1 MVWLGVDLG
10 TQGVRVVAASDD
22 GTVLASAA
30 RPLTSRRDGVEHEQ
44 DPEEWWTAFLA
55 AAAEVTQQVDS
66 VEGLA
71 ICGTSG
77 TVLFLDNDA
86 RPVTP
91 ALMYDDARAST
102 YAGRLAKDPVEAW
115 AIAGAKPQTTWAL
128 AKALWLLDHHD
139 VPPGARLAHQVD
151 LLTHRLV
158 GEPVATDTSN
168 ALKSGVDLTA
178 LAWPDLGRYGL
189 PEERLPKVVLPG
201 TVLGTVAEKTAG
213 IPAGT
218 MVVAGLTDG
227 CAAQVAS
234 GALGSGSWNFVL
246 GTTLVLKGTTD
257 TPLRDPDGALY
268 SHRSPD
274 GSWWPGGASSSGAGV
289 LARDFPG
296 ADLAALDQAA
306 KAYEPSNA
314 VTYPLVSAGER
325 FPFTRPEA
333 RAFTLGRPT
342 SEAERYAIVLQ
353 GVAYVERLC
362 LDLVAS
368 LGAPIDG
375 PIALTGGATK
385 SAYWNQL
392 QADVL
397 GREVV
402 VPEVADGAFGMAVVA
417 ASTAHGSLGAA
428 AARMVRVRDRLN
440 PREGVS
446 ERFVS
451 PYAALVRELA
461 ERGWIGERLHQSALA
476 GLGDK

>member
-1 MVWLGVDLG
+1 M
-10 TQGVRVVAASDD
+10 
-22 GTVLASAA
+22 LASAA
-30 RPLTSRRDGVEHEQ
+30 RPLTSRRDGGEHEQ
-44 DPEEWWTAFLA
+44 DPEDWWTAFLA
-55 AAAEVTQQVDS
+55 AAGEVTQQVDR
-66 VEGLA
+66 VDGIA

-77 TVLFLDNDA
+77 TVLFLDDEA
-86 RPVTP
+86 RPCTP
-91 ALMYDDARAST
+91 ALMYDDARAAA
-102 YAGRLAKDPVEAW
+102 YADRLIKDPVEGW
-115 AIAGAKPQTTWAL
+115 TIAGAKPQPTWAL
-128 AKALWLLDHHD
+128 AKALWLLENHD

-151 LLTHRLV
+151 LLTQRLV

-168 ALKSGVDLTA
+168 ALKSGVDLTT
-178 LAWPDLGRYGL
+178 LAWPDLAKYAL
-189 PEERLPKVVLPG
+189 PEERLPNVVLPG
-201 TVLGTVAEKTAG
+201 TKLGTVAKKTAG
-213 IPAGT
+213 IDAGT
-218 MVVAGLTDG
+218 TVVAGLTDG

-234 GALGSGSWNFVL
+234 GALGDGSWNFVL
-246 GTTLVLKGTTD
+246 GTTLVLKGTTE

-268 SHRSPD
+268 SHRAPD
-274 GSWWPGGASSSGAGV
+274 GSWWPGGASSAGAGV
-289 LARDFPG
+289 LARDFAQ

-306 KAYEPSNA
+306 KAYEPA
-314 VTYPLVSAGER
+314 KAITYPLVSQGER

-333 RAFTLGRPT
+333 RAFTVGQPT
-342 SEAERYAIVLQ
+342 NDAERYASVLQ

-375 PIALTGGATK
+375 PVALTGGATK

-402 VPEVADGAFGMAVVA
+402 VPEVADGAFGMAVLA
-417 ASTAHGSLGAA
+417 ASTAYGSLNAA
-428 AARMVRVRDRLN
+428 AAAMVRVRDRLI

-461 ERGWIGERLHQSALA
+461 ERGWIGERLQQFALA
-476 GLGDK
+476 GLGDM

>member
-1 MVWLGVDLG
+1 M
-10 TQGVRVVAASDD
+10 
-22 GTVLASAA
+22 
-30 RPLTSRRDGVEHEQ
+30 
-44 DPEEWWTAFLA
+44 
-55 AAAEVTQQVDS
+55 
-66 VEGLA
+66 
-71 ICGTSG
+71 
-77 TVLFLDNDA
+77 
-86 RPVTP
+86 
-91 ALMYDDARAST
+91 
-102 YAGRLAKDPVEAW
+102 
-115 AIAGAKPQTTWAL
+115 
-128 AKALWLLDHHD
+128 
-139 VPPGARLAHQVD
+139 
-151 LLTHRLV
+151 
-158 GEPVATDTSN
+158 
-168 ALKSGVDLTA
+168 
-178 LAWPDLGRYGL
+178 
-189 PEERLPKVVLPG
+189 
-201 TVLGTVAEKTAG
+201 
-213 IPAGT
+213 
-218 MVVAGLTDG
+218 
-227 CAAQVAS
+227 
-234 GALGSGSWNFVL
+234 
-246 GTTLVLKGTTD
+246 
-257 TPLRDPDGALY
+257 
-268 SHRSPD
+268 
-274 GSWWPGGASSSGAGV
+274 

-333 RAFTLGRPT
+333 RAFTVGQPA
-342 SEAERYAIVLQ
+342 SEAERYASVLQ

-362 LDLVAS
+362 LDLVAG

-375 PIALTGGATK
+375 PVALTGGATK

-417 ASTAHGSLGAA
+417 ASTAHGGLEAA

-476 GLGDK
+476 GLGVQ